1 MQKVIQTL
9 PLQIWGSEGDG
20 STFSRKVSPV
30 NRFLSPA
37 STEVRKTAAT
47 YSDLCRRHSVQKG
60 TYMVCC
66 PRWWLRT
73 LRYGGWAA
81 SRMGRKLSV
90 KGSFPPSRWWRY
102 TTGNRWR
109 NGSGRVAYRCT
120 SRRAGRRT
128 SRVWSIFWI
137 FTAYSP
143 PAARAW
149 KGAPTLENFG
159 RKDKNSHQRSLLDFF
174 ALAEKSFQLSPVCS

>member
-143 PAARAW
+143 PDG
-149 KGAPTLENFG
+149 KGVERCPDIREFWEEGQELTSEEPSRFLCHG
-159 RKDKNSHQRSLLDFF
+159 W
-174 ALAEKSFQLSPVCS
+174 EKFPA